1 MASPPQPSSSASDRR
16 GGGNQHEWTAFS
28 EEDDPRIIH
37 EKSAWKRFVLRYR
50 VSEFACTAV
59 MFGFSLFFSLIDVH
73 ERPIPSVEVRL
84 SVNSTVYSRDP
95 SINYKKMD
103 EQVPMPFLIGAGCA
117 VPVVTN
123 LFVNYVLPKFKRVR
137 VIPHDTRDFL
147 LSLFQSAGLASL
159 LTQFIKN
166 MTGRFRPCFYDM
178 CGWQKDI
185 IWDGVA
191 NLCTSA
197 KWEKEARKS
206 FPSGHSSF
214 AWSTMLVLTLY
225 LLGRSRLNCE
235 NRSASIMRG
244 GRKSLKL
251 FVCFVP
257 SFFAAWVA
265 VTRSIDNWH
274 HYTDIVT
281 GSIIGAVAAVI
292 GYGYNYGSVFSSD
305 SAGVPYQEYHNRRK
319 RKDRDFLEASSSLE
333 ESHVPT
339 GVLHSQPNG
348 LLHKPAVVGYG
359 EHVINVNPRNS
370 ASSATQK
377 P

>member
-1 MASPPQPSSSASDRR
+1 MVSPPQSSSSSDRR
-16 GGGNQHEWTAFS
+16 GGNEWAAHS
-28 EEDDPRIIH
+28 EDDDARIVH

-50 VSEFACTAV
+50 VIEFACTAV
-59 MFGFSLFFSLIDVH
+59 MFGFSLFFSLIDVF
-73 ERPIPSVEVRL
+73 ERPIPNVEVRI
-84 SVNSTVYSRDP
+84 SANNTVFSRDP

-103 EQVPMPFLIGAGCA
+103 EQVPMAFLIGAGCG
-117 VPVVTN
+117 VPVLTN
-123 LFVNYVLPKFKRVR
+123 LFLNYVLPKVKRVR

-147 LSLFQSAGLASL
+147 LSLFQSAGLAQL
-159 LTQFIKN
+159 LTQFMKN

-185 IWDGVA
+185 IWDGVT

-235 NRSASIMRG
+235 NRSESILRG

-251 FVCFVP
+251 FMCFVP

-265 VTRSIDNWH
+265 VTRSVDNWH

-281 GSIIGAVAAVI
+281 GSIIGAVAACI
-292 GYGYNYGSVFSSD
+292 GYGYNYGSVFNWET
-305 SAGVPYQEYHNRRK
+305 AGVPYQECHNRRK
-319 RKDRDFLEASSSLE
+319 RKDRELLEASSSM
-333 ESHVPT
+333 ESNPIPGHAS
-339 GVLHSQPNG
+339 GVSHSQPQG
-348 LLHKPAVVGYG
+348 LLHKPMTTSG
-359 EHVINVNPRNS
+359 EHVINVNSR
-370 ASSATQK
+370 SSVSDSTAHK